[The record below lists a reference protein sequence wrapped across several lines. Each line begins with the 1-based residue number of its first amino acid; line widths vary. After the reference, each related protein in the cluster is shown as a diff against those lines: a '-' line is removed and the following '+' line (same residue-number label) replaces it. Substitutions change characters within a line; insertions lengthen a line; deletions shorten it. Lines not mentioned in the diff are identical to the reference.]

1 MSRFN
6 NILKNAKGRTAEP
19 REAPADKPATTP
31 APKPT
36 PDANPPPAPPEPPP
50 ARRPGR
56 PPGKRSDPNFDQVT
70 AYIPHEVNR
79 RVRSALIEDDK
90 GQEFS
95 ELVADLL
102 AEWLRSRG

>member
-6 NILKNAKGRTAEP
+6 DILKNAKGRAEVG
-19 REAPADKPATTP
+19 
-31 APKPT
+31 PT
-36 PDANPPPAPPEPPP
+36 PDADPSPALPEPPP

-79 RVRSALIEDDK
+79 RVRAALIEDDK

-95 ELVADLL
+95 ELVAELL
-102 AEWLRSRG
+102 AGWLKSRT